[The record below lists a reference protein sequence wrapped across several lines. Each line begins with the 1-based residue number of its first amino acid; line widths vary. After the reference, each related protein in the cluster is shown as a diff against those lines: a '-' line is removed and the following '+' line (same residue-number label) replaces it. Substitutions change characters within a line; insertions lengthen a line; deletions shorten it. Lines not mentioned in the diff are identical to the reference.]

1 MNNNSLKG
9 KKGQVC
15 QLLDP
20 ITQKK
25 QWIFLDDIII
35 YPEGGGSYKLI
46 DFLNKLNKRLETA
59 ETKIDRLELELSK
72 TNEEL
77 LKEKNNTLM
86 MLSKLNAND
95 EILLKKYEAL
105 SNETKTLL
113 SINNK

>member
-25 QWIFLDDIII
+25 QWIFLEDIII
-35 YPEGGGSYKLI
+35 YPEGKESIKLGA
-46 DFLNKLNKRLETA
+46 FLNQINKRLENA
-59 ETKIDRLELELSK
+59 ESKISRLELDLAN
-72 TNEEL
+72 TNEAL
-77 LKEKNNTLM
+77 LKEKSNNLM

-113 SINNK
+113 SINK